1 MIVEKRSR
9 LRRLFRFAAFRLIP
23 VFLIVGIL
31 WTGFLVAQGLV
42 RRISEQN
49 EAGQRLPMMQQT
61 ATALALPQLTPAVG
75 ADSGEVQL
83 AVYHRPDAALQ
94 FETNTPSAPVATP
107 ASAATLAP
115 TLPELTPRALPT
127 LFMYNGDNA
136 GESQGGTAVPSP
148 VPTLDRHGDDLM
160 NILLLGNDGQITND
174 NFLRTDT
181 MIIVSI
187 NRTAGTVALLS
198 LPRDLYV
205 YIPGWTMQ
213 RLNLAYIHG
222 EQGQWPGG
230 GFGLLRQTIL
240 YNFGINVHYYAM
252 VGLDGFKS
260 IVDAVGGVN
269 IAVDCAIEDLPLIDT
284 EVPKGA
290 YKATEDG
297 EYVLPVG
304 YYSMSGAEALWY
316 ARSRG
321 SSSDFDRGVRQQQ
334 VLRAVW
340 RKAKETGL
348 LGNIVPLW
356 NEGSQYL
363 STDMTLQ
370 DVLGLVPMALNLDP
384 SQIETYEF
392 ARTYDTIPWQ
402 PPDGSYV
409 QLPDYEH
416 MLQRL
421 NDFYTPPTNN
431 QLVQEHS
438 TISVLNGTAK
448 ADWDIVAAQTLMTDG
463 FNAVADGAADNT
475 DYPDTILI
483 DHTGRSKGS
492 NAADIAKVLNVKPE
506 NIQIEPDPN
515 RTVDFE
521 VILGGSYN
529 SCPRQG
535 VLPVDPN
542 PNAGG

>member
-1 MIVEKRSR
+1 MEKRSR
-9 LRRLFRFAAFRLIP
+9 LRRLFGFVTFRLIP
-23 VFLIVGIL
+23 LFLLVGIV
-31 WTGFLVAQGLV
+31 WTGYQVAQGLA
-42 RRISEQN
+42 RRVSEQS
-49 EAGQRLPMMQQT
+49 EAGQRQPSYQQT
-61 ATALALPQLTPAVG
+61 ATALALPQSTPAVG
-75 ADSGEVQL
+75 ADNGQVQL
-83 AVYHRPDAALQ
+83 ASYHRPDAVLQ
-94 FETNTPSAPVATP
+94 FETNTPLAPAETP
-107 ASAATLAP
+107 VPAATLAP
-115 TLPELTPRALPT
+115 TQPEMTPRALPT

-136 GESQGGTAVPSP
+136 GQSQGGTAVPSP

-198 LPRDLYV
+198 LPRDMYV

-269 IAVDCAIEDLPLIDT
+269 LTVDCAIEDLPLVDT
-284 EVPKGA
+284 TVPQGA
-290 YKATEDG
+290 YKANEDG

-340 RKAKETGL
+340 RKAKDTGL
-348 LGNIVPLW
+348 LSNVVPLW
-356 NEGSQYL
+356 NEGSKNL
-363 STDMTLQ
+363 DTDMTLQ

-392 ARTYDTIPWQ
+392 ARTYDTTPWQ
-402 PPDGSYV
+402 PPDGSNV
-409 QLPDYEH
+409 QLPNYEH
-416 MLQRL
+416 LRQRL
-421 NDFYTPPTNN
+421 EDFYTPPTNN

-438 TISVLNGTAK
+438 TISVLNGTAQTN
-448 ADWDIVAAQTLMTDG
+448 WDLVAAQTLTTAG
-463 FNAVADGAADNT
+463 FIATAGGAADNAN
-475 DYPDTILI
+475 YADTILI
-483 DHTGRSKGS
+483 DYTGRSKGS
-492 NAADIAKVLNVKPE
+492 NAGIIASALNVKPE
-506 NIQIEPDPN
+506 NVRVEPDPN